1 MREAVKIPGLGRV
14 SPKLDPEAQN
24 LLNSIKQII
33 ETREGVRGNDN
44 LDRGVTYRDL
54 IALGLITETQVP
66 KK

>member
-14 SPKLDPEAQN
+14 APILDPESQN

-33 ETREGVRGNDN
+33 ETREGVRGLDN